1 MFSANSC
8 GNTWLLVCLVN
19 LGRFFE
25 GRGSEFPQLQSKIKT
40 KALKR
45 SNLSYKMSVLIVV

>member
-25 GRGSEFPQLQSKIKT
+25 GRGSEFPQLQSKIKS
-40 KALKR
+40 LKR